1 MVHWPLRWVPLQK
14 PSNNLSV
21 YPNLLPSDWGQV
33 EIWNLIR
40 HILGF
45 NLFSLSQVQVKHHIS
60 CLPNGFWQPGV
71 RNFSWDS
78 VNKPGFML
86 EMHKCTLS
94 RMASTHCWRSLS
106 LQIEMQVSLRHFLC
120 FPGIAQSQLLQ
131 KISRLARSASTGP
144 PPARGARAGQG
155 RVGTSTVW
163 SLFDCAFA
171 HFRWRWSSFMYLILV
186 KSITFFA
193 LNMSSPLCPR
203 DLKLQLAAR
212 SASGIQECLAKDLKI
227 NCWIFQKQKRR
238 KSTSPAICRKW
249 EKCFIYHCLSTSAP
263 PVKATPRPQKKL
275 QSEDVKI
282 DEWLGSNLYAHTNH
296 LFKDSIKSDHTIS
309 LFDVRKVVLH
319 ISWATSASWLSSE
332 ICGKKIGDLPKVW
345 TRVKLFTTLLVRP
358 KTSKVL
364 IFQRLFVGESNH
376 TAMPAGTALADKR
389 ASSSG
394 PSSIWGNIRSSET
407 WEAWSSLHR
416 DPRLAFPRIVNRV
429 YCSKLVART
438 KHQIDL
444 ILTEVSIY

>member
-163 SLFDCAFA
+163 SLCDCAFA
-171 HFRWRWSSFMYLILV
+171 PFRWRWSSFMYLILV
-186 KSITFFA
+186 KSITSLHWMCLPLSVQETSSCNWQRGRPLVYKSASPRIWKSTAESFKNRNGGNQLHLQFA
-193 LNMSSPLCPR
+193 GNERNASSIIALARRRHRSKPRRGLRKSCKVRMSRLTNDWVPICMHTQTISSRTLSNLTIRSVYLRSEKLFSTFPGQ
-203 DLKLQLAAR
+203 LQLRDFPVKSAAR
-212 SASGIQECLAKDLKI
+212 
-227 NCWIFQKQKRR
+227 
-238 KSTSPAICRKW
+238 
-249 EKCFIYHCLSTSAP
+249 
-263 PVKATPRPQKKL
+263 
-275 QSEDVKI
+275 
-282 DEWLGSNLYAHTNH
+282 
-296 LFKDSIKSDHTIS
+296 
-309 LFDVRKVVLH
+309 
-319 ISWATSASWLSSE
+319 
-332 ICGKKIGDLPKVW
+332 
-345 TRVKLFTTLLVRP
+345 
-358 KTSKVL
+358 
-364 IFQRLFVGESNH
+364 
-376 TAMPAGTALADKR
+376 
-389 ASSSG
+389 
-394 PSSIWGNIRSSET
+394 
-407 WEAWSSLHR
+407 
-416 DPRLAFPRIVNRV
+416 
-429 YCSKLVART
+429 KLVTCQKFEQEWSCLQLCLFGQRHP
-438 KHQIDL
+438 KF
-444 ILTEVSIY
+444 

>member
-1 MVHWPLRWVPLQK
+1 
-14 PSNNLSV
+14 
-21 YPNLLPSDWGQV
+21 
-33 EIWNLIR
+33 
-40 HILGF
+40 
-45 NLFSLSQVQVKHHIS
+45 
-60 CLPNGFWQPGV
+60 
-71 RNFSWDS
+71 
-78 VNKPGFML
+78 
-86 EMHKCTLS
+86 MHKCTLS

-296 LFKDSIKSDHTIS
+296 LFKDSIKSDHNDQFI
-309 LFDVRKVVLH
+309 
-319 ISWATSASWLSSE
+319 W
-332 ICGKKIGDLPKVW
+332 
-345 TRVKLFTTLLVRP
+345 RP
-358 KTSKVL
+358 KSCSPHFLGNFSFVT
-364 IFQRLFVGESNH
+364 FQWNLRQENWWPAKSLNKSEVVYNSACSAKDIQSSNFPAFVRGWVQSHSN
-376 TAMPAGTALADKR
+376 ACWN
-389 ASSSG
+389 SSC
-394 PSSIWGNIRSSET
+394 W
-407 WEAWSSLHR
+407 
-416 DPRLAFPRIVNRV
+416 
-429 YCSKLVART
+429 
-438 KHQIDL
+438 
-444 ILTEVSIY
+444 